1 MSIWPRT
8 DSDGIAPE
16 GLALTGPACDRA
28 TGSTTPT
35 DIRIAL
41 HPLPPMPELAR
52 AWTELEG
59 RSDSSF
65 FLSWT
70 WIGSWL
76 AQMPDGI
83 QPQLLAASR
92 GAELV
97 GLAVFCPRRRRRFGV
112 LPSRCWMLHETGDRS
127 YDRLFMEYNGVLA
140 DRRVADKVTDAIL
153 HWLGERLTGS
163 DELVLGGLTLAAE
176 RAARR
181 VAARTGHT
189 LQLRIADS
197 AQWVDLGTV
206 RAAGGDFRG
215 GLGRNTR
222 SAVNR
227 SERLYRARGGLEHRV
242 ATSLDEALEYFAGL
256 EVLHQAGWQARGQAG
271 AFANAAFRPFHERLI
286 AEGMPRGM
294 VRLSRISAG
303 GQPIGYLYNFVH
315 RNRVLNYQGGFAFEA
330 DNRLKPGLLSH
341 VLAIEDALARGED
354 CYDFMSTPAG
364 HKPLLSNAEQPM
376 NWLTLGP
383 DRFSR
388 RMEAH
393 CRRARGVMADAVKRS
408 LRGWIAPA
416 KSI

>member
-8 DSDGIAPE
+8 DSDGTLPK
-16 GLALTGPACDRA
+16 RA
-28 TGSTTPT
+28 TGSAIPT
-35 DIRIAL
+35 ESRPADIQVAL
-41 HPLPPMPELAR
+41 RPLPSMPELAR
-52 AWTELEG
+52 AWAELEG

-83 QPQLLAASR
+83 EPQLLIAR
-92 GAELV
+92 QGDETV
-97 GLAVFCPRRRRRFGV
+97 GLAVLCPRLRRRFGL

-127 YDRLFMEYNGVLA
+127 YDRLFMEYNGILA
-140 DRRVADKVTDAIL
+140 DRRVADEVTDAML
-153 HWLGERLTGS
+153 HWLGERLS
-163 DELVLGGLTLAAE
+163 ANDELVLGGLTLAAE

-189 LQLRIADS
+189 LQLRVADS
-197 AQWVDLGTV
+197 AQWVDFGTV
-206 RAAGGDFRG
+206 RAAGDDFRG

-222 SAVNR
+222 AAVNR

-242 ATSLDEALEYFAGL
+242 ATTVDEALEYFAGL

-271 AFANAAFRPFHERLI
+271 AFANPAFRPFHLRLI
-286 AEGMPRGM
+286 AEGLPRGA
-294 VRLSRISAG
+294 VRLSRVSAG
-303 GQPIGYLYNFVH
+303 GQAVGYLYNFVH

-388 RMEAH
+388 RMEARV
-393 CRRARGVMADAVKRS
+393 RRARGVMADAVKRS

-416 KSI
+416 KGI

>member
-8 DSDGIAPE
+8 DSDGFAIDP
-16 GLALTGPACDRA
+16 A
-28 TGSTTPT
+28 TGTAIQSTASPT
-35 DIRIAL
+35 AAIDIAL
-41 HPLPPMPELAR
+41 HPLPPLPVLAQI
-52 AWTELEG
+52 WTDLEA

-70 WIGSWL
+70 WIGPWL
-76 AQMPDGI
+76 SQMPAGI
-83 QPQLLAASR
+83 EPRLLVARR
-92 GAELV
+92 GSDVV
-97 GLAVFCPRRRRRFGV
+97 GLAVLCPRRRRRLGL
-112 LPSRCWMLHETGDRS
+112 LPGRCWMLHETGDRG
-127 YDRLFMEYNGVLA
+127 YDRLFMEYNGILA
-140 DRRVADKVTDAIL
+140 DRRLGDEVTDTAL
-153 HWLGERLTGS
+153 HWLGARLS
-163 DELVLGGLTLAAE
+163 ANDELVLGGLTLAAE

-181 VAARTGHT
+181 VAARTGHS
-189 LQLRIADS
+189 LQIRTADS
-197 AQWVDLGTV
+197 AQWVDLAPV
-206 RAAGGDFRG
+206 RARGGDFRA

-222 SAVNR
+222 AAVNR
-227 SERLYRARGGLEHRV
+227 SERLYRARGRLEYRV
-242 ATSLDEALEYFAGL
+242 AATVEEALADFAGL

-271 AFANAAFRPFHERLI
+271 AFSNPAFRPFHEQLI
-286 AEGMPRGM
+286 ARGVPSGA
-294 VRLSRISAG
+294 VRLCRISAG

-315 RNRVLNYQGGFAFEA
+315 RNRVMNYQGGFAFET

-383 DRFSR
+383 DRVSR
-388 RMEAH
+388 RVEAH
-393 CRRARGVMADAVKRS
+393 CRWARGLMVDAVKRS